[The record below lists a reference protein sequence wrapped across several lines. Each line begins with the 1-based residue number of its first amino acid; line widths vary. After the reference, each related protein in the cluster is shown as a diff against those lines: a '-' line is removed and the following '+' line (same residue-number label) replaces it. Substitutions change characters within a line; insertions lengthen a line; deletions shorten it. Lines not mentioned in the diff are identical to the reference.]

1 MKEERDQLYEQV
13 EMLLSNNT
21 DLNKQ
26 IKDHSHKAFAAN
38 SQLKQLQDRLAK
50 VTQDNTALTIQL
62 QEMTSQKDCAMNL
75 VSQSEAQRKEFSQQ
89 LQNEKV
95 KNERQSNYITD
106 LKQKIQIKLM
116 ESDIMGDQ
124 LKSLFDAI

>member
-1 MKEERDQLYEQV
+1 
-13 EMLLSNNT
+13 
-21 DLNKQ
+21 
-26 IKDHSHKAFAAN
+26 
-38 SQLKQLQDRLAK
+38 
-50 VTQDNTALTIQL
+50 
-62 QEMTSQKDCAMNL
+62 MTSQKDCAMNL

-116 ESDIMGDQ
+116 ETDIMGDQ
-124 LKSLFDAI
+124 LKSLFDAIDSLGHTKKQNDQDEF